1 MHKLKDGSIIE
12 DGWTE
17 KSWYAFQEKL
27 SHLTLDELFA
37 LATVTG
43 LFFDGPY
50 DKLRKIDFLGALD
63 EVDRKELEKVYQ
75 ILIKNR
81 SKKRNQEK

>member
-1 MHKLKDGSIIE
+1 MHRLKDGSIIE

-27 SHLTLDELFA
+27 SHLTLNELFA

-50 DKLRKIDFLGALD
+50 EKLRKNDFLGALD
-63 EVDRKELEKVYQ
+63 EVDRKELELIYK

-81 SKKRNQEK
+81 LKQS